1 MNTYDVF
8 TGVILPIV
16 LVVITI
22 VIIISLVL
30 MTIKSTIKKENERVK
45 KQLES
50 DSRYS
55 NIDTSIIYKEID
67 LSKIKDADMLKDN
80 MFEMFKSILKA
91 YSDMDN
97 KSLKKFTGNSLYSFY
112 LEKENKLKNND
123 ETEII
128 KNIVLNDIR
137 ILDIKKKKDDYNIK
151 FYLNINCYNYYVDSK
166 KKRTIRG
173 FDDRKIKQE
182 YLVYLDKIDNK
193 CIVSKVVKVGQKVLE
208 KDKREKKRKKK

>member
-8 TGVILPIV
+8 TGIILPIV
-16 LVVITI
+16 LIVITI

-97 KSLKKFTGNSLYSFY
+97 KTLKKFTGNSLYSFY

>member
-8 TGVILPIV
+8 TGIILPIV
-16 LVVITI
+16 LIVITI

-30 MTIKSTIKKENERVK
+30 MTIKSTIKKENERVR

-50 DSRYS
+50 DNRYS

-97 KSLKKFTGNSLYSFY
+97 KTLKKFTGNSLYSFY